1 VAEWEIDQPTTL
13 ELDEDVRALEVR
25 LVSGHVDVVTK
36 AGSGATVEVA
46 SVEGEPLRVCI
57 EDGQLSI
64 RHGHDDRL
72 GSGWLGW
79 LRIGGI
85 GVGRLGERRAVVAIA
100 VPTSCPADV
109 GVVAADAVVSGL
121 EGRISIK
128 SVSGDIT
135 IDESRG
141 PVTVDS
147 VSGDVEARGL
157 VGELAVKSVSGELT
171 VVEGR
176 PSSLRAKNI
185 SGDITL
191 DLSADPATEPRPGG
205 QVNIDI
211 ATVSGDVTVRVPGDA
226 DLQVDVSSTTGDVSS
241 AFGDLSISS
250 RPGAHRLHGR
260 LGEGAGALRGRTVS
274 GRVALLSRSS

>member
-1 VAEWEIDQPTTL
+1 MAEWEIEQPTTL

-36 AGSGATVEVA
+36 AGTGATVEIA
-46 SVEGEPLRVCI
+46 SVEGEPLRISIDSGRLC
-57 EDGQLSI
+57 I
-64 RHGHDDRL
+64 RHGSDDRS
-72 GSGWLGW
+72 GSGLLGW

-85 GVGRLGERRAVVAIA
+85 GVGRISERRAVVAIA

-121 EGRISIK
+121 EGRVSIK

-157 VGELAVKSVSGELT
+157 VGDLAVKSVSGELT

-176 PSSLRAKNI
+176 PASLRAKNI

-191 DLSADPATEPRPGG
+191 DLSAAPVSATHAAAD
-205 QVNIDI
+205 VNIDV

-226 DLQVDVSSTTGDVSS
+226 DLQVDVASTTGDVSS
-241 AFGDLSISS
+241 TFGDLALSS

-260 LGEGAGALRGRTVS
+260 LGRGAGALRGRTVS
-274 GRVALLSRSS
+274 GRIALLSRSS

>member
-1 VAEWEIDQPTTL
+1 VAEWQIEQPTTL

-36 AGSGATVEVA
+36 AGTGATVEVV
-46 SVEGEPLRVCI
+46 SVDGEPLLIRI

-64 RHGHDDRL
+64 RHGLDDRL

-79 LRIGGI
+79 LRIGG
-85 GVGRLGERRAVVAIA
+85 VGLGRMSERRAVVAIA

-121 EGRISIK
+121 EGRVSIK

-157 VGELAVKSVSGELT
+157 VGDLAVKSVSGELT
-171 VVEGR
+171 LVEGR
-176 PSSLRAKNI
+176 PASLRAKNI

-191 DLSADPATEPRPGG
+191 DLSADPTAPADASGL
-205 QVNIDI
+205 VNIDVT
-211 ATVSGDVTVRVPGDA
+211 TVSGDVTVRVPGDA
-226 DLQVDVSSTTGDVSS
+226 DLQVDVTSTTGDVSS
-241 AFGDLSISS
+241 AFGDLSLSS

-260 LGEGAGALRGRTVS
+260 LGRGAGALRGRTVS